1 MKDNEN
7 KNNKVPKLF
16 LIFKTINSEE
26 KIFDFRKNVVLTTTD
41 GIKDESY
48 YYIRTTKNMINRYK
62 EQKIIDNNNF
72 LLFRARKSNKG
83 YYELISPIEDCSLVD
98 SDNYNIDIINQ
109 LDKKMWYIL
118 PTEDKE
124 NKYENENKQYNLLEN
139 DIIKMGQR
147 KYEIIKKNINI
158 SNKLEPEE
166 KYPIFSYPQ
175 IKIDGK
181 NKNKICDLCK
191 KPENKEDKLVLKFC
205 NCEKYMHY
213 SCLKNSLKI
222 EESENDKKN
231 VISYECKNF
240 NCETCKI
247 PYSYKYEIKN
257 ENNDKKIISFID
269 IIDIKVPE
277 ESVNYI
283 ILESLTF
290 IHNKKNEKNIFVVK
304 LNDEEI
310 TIGKDNKCDIVD
322 LNKTISREQ
331 AILKFNKDNG
341 NLNLINKGRYG
352 TLVLIKNNVKLK
364 VNEKIYIQ
372 MENTNIKAEV
382 KEDNEKFKK

>member
-7 KNNKVPKLF
+7 KNNKVPKLS

-41 GIKDESY
+41 EIKDESY

-62 EQKIIDNNNF
+62 EQKYIDNNNS

-98 SDNYNIDIINQ
+98 SDNYNTDIINQ

-124 NKYENENKQYNLLEN
+124 NKFENENKQYNLLEN

-181 NKNKICDLCK
+181 NK
-191 KPENKEDKLVLKFC
+191 
-205 NCEKYMHY
+205 
-213 SCLKNSLKI
+213 
-222 EESENDKKN
+222 KKN
-231 VISYECKNF
+231 
-240 NCETCKI
+240 
-247 PYSYKYEIKN
+247 
-257 ENNDKKIISFID
+257 
-269 IIDIKVPE
+269 
-277 ESVNYI
+277 
-283 ILESLTF
+283 L
-290 IHNKKNEKNIFVVK
+290 
-304 LNDEEI
+304 
-310 TIGKDNKCDIVD
+310 
-322 LNKTISREQ
+322 
-331 AILKFNKDNG
+331 
-341 NLNLINKGRYG
+341 
-352 TLVLIKNNVKLK
+352 
-364 VNEKIYIQ
+364 
-372 MENTNIKAEV
+372 
-382 KEDNEKFKK
+382 